1 MTKMLLAAV
10 SGVVLLYV
18 LVQAL
23 RCRIAL
29 KNARSRLSAYR
40 CKTVTLSYGEM
51 TYVDEGVGEVVLCSH
66 GIFGGYDQAFETCR
80 NRTASNRVIAPSRFG
95 YPGSDVSGD
104 GSPREQAADFVELL
118 DALEI
123 DRAYVLGTS
132 AGGTAAIRFAL
143 DYPNRT
149 RGLILYC
156 SAPPLTSKPE
166 KYRAYQGPPK
176 LLVSNWGM
184 FLISPLFKLTMG
196 MEPRTIEGMLPVD
209 QRRSGVLLDAT
220 VSNPDMAR
228 NFDDYPIEDLTVPT
242 LILHAKDDKLV
253 NFSDMERAAK
263 RFPEATF
270 IAFENGGHL
279 MTGHEAQ
286 IDQALDNFQ
295 EST

>member
-1 MTKMLLAAV
+1 MTKKLLAALN
-10 SGVVLLYV
+10 GVVFLYV

-40 CKTVTLSYGEM
+40 CRTVTLSYGEM
-51 TYVDEGVGEVVLCSH
+51 TYVDEGLGEVVLCSH
-66 GIFGGYDQAFETCR
+66 GLFGGYDQAFETCR

-95 YPGSDVSGD
+95 YLGSDVSGD
-104 GSPREQAADFVELL
+104 GSPREQAAAFVELL

-143 DYPNRT
+143 DYPDRT

-176 LLVSNWGM
+176 LLISNWGM
-184 FLISPLFKLTMG
+184 FLTSPLFKLTMG

-209 QRRSGVLLDAT
+209 QRRRGVLLDAT
-220 VSNPDMAR
+220 VNNPDMAT
-228 NFDDYPIEDLTVPT
+228 NFDDYPIEELQVPT
-242 LILHAKDDKLV
+242 LILHARDDKLV
-253 NFSDMERAAK
+253 NFSDMERAVK
-263 RFPEATF
+263 RFPDATF
-270 IAFENGGHL
+270 VAFESGGHL
-279 MTGHEAQ
+279 MTGHETQ
-286 IDQALDNFQ
+286 IDQALDGFQ
-295 EST
+295 DST